1 MGGWNGVEVKAK
13 TLKDDIGKLAY
24 DLYEGTPALQNL
36 AEELARKHG
45 KAQALC
51 PFIMQSENVQN
62 FYRTIAKMLIDHS
75 KQWEPNQGCCCTLD
89 PHERER
95 LANLPRV

>member
-36 AEELARKHG
+36 AKNWLASTVRRKLSVLSLC
-45 KAQALC
+45 KA
-51 PFIMQSENVQN
+51 
-62 FYRTIAKMLIDHS
+62 RTFKTSTA
-75 KQWEPNQGCCCTLD
+75 P
-89 PHERER
+89 
-95 LANLPRV
+95 LPRC